1 MKEIVDSLEVKIKKL
16 ISLYDIERNEKI
28 SAIQD
33 IENIKK
39 ELVNQREI
47 INELEDK
54 IKLVKLSKVFS
65 SSGDDNKRNKQKIN
79 EYVRE
84 IDKCIALLNN

>member
-1 MKEIVDSLEVKIKKL
+1 MKEIVDSLEAKIKKL